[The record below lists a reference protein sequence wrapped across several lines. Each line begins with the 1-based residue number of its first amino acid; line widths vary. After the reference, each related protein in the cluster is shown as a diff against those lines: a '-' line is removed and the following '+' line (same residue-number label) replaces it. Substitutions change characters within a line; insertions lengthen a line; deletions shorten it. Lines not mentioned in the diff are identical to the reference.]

1 MVGYAVR
8 QRETGDEMFRTS
20 IGHAHLFV
28 SDLERAVAFYCR
40 YLNLTVTEEVAGT
53 TAFLS
58 GGSAHHELALTVL
71 DAPAPAEERIGLFH
85 LAFDVEDK
93 AAFAE
98 AYARL
103 HGDGI
108 ELSPVDHGIG
118 WGLYFPD
125 PDGNLLELYCDTR
138 TAPDG
143 RAHWRGENRPLT
155 HAAIM
160 AARR

>member
-1 MVGYAVR
+1 
-8 QRETGDEMFRTS
+8 MFRTR

-28 SDLERAVAFYCR
+28 SDLARSVAFYRR
-40 YLNLTVTEEVAGT
+40 YLNLTVNEEIPGQ

-58 GGSAHHELALTVL
+58 GGDSHHELALTAL
-71 DAPAPAEERIGLFH
+71 DAPAPTEEQIGLFH
-85 LAFDVEDK
+85 LAFDVDSK

-98 AYARL
+98 AYERL
-103 HGDGI
+103 HDDGV

-138 TAPDG
+138 AAPDG
-143 RAHWRGENRPLT
+143 RAYWQGKNRPLT
-155 HAAIM
+155 HATIM
-160 AARR
+160 AAR